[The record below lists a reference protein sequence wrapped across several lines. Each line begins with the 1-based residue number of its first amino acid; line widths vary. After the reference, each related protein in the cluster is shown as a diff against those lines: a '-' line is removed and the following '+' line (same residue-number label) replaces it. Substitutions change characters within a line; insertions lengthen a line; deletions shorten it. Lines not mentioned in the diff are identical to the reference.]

1 MDAIESVESVEEYRV
16 IDDVKGGTEIEG
28 DEDCG

>member
-1 MDAIESVESVEEYRV
+1 MDTIGSVESVEEYQV
-16 IDDVKGGTEIEG
+16 IDGVKDGTAIEG

>member
-1 MDAIESVESVEEYRV
+1 MDTIGSVESVEEYRV
-16 IDDVKGGTEIEG
+16 IDGVKGGTEIEG